1 MSGIAAGRIGSRPEP
16 GAGDPAA
23 DTAIDPAADIAID
36 RVGGVARGLLLD
48 RAEDD
53 ALGRVIG
60 RRRMCRDYLADP
72 LGPGQLEAIVDLARR
87 APSAGFSQGVAF
99 VSLERPEPP
108 QPSPAQ
114 PPQSS
119 QSPLAQSSAE
129 PDPVAG
135 YWGVTL
141 PPARR
146 SEFPWPGLLDAP
158 VLITLWVR
166 PQAWVERYGR
176 PDKARSGL
184 GAGEAS
190 WPVPYWWV
198 DAGAVV
204 QNLLLVAE
212 AEGLGALFFGMFEH
226 EPAVAE
232 LLGVPDGWRAV
243 GTVAL
248 GHPAPDGRRPSASA
262 SASGGRPALA
272 EQWHRNAW
280 SPAVSAPVQPPE
292 EAR

>member
-1 MSGIAAGRIGSRPEP
+1 
-16 GAGDPAA
+16 
-23 DTAIDPAADIAID
+23 
-36 RVGGVARGLLLD
+36 
-48 RAEDD
+48 
-53 ALGRVIG
+53 
-60 RRRMCRDYLADP
+60 MCIRDSP
-72 LGPGQLEAIVDLARR
+72 Q
-87 APSAGFSQGVAF
+87 
-99 VSLERPEPP
+99 PP

-129 PDPVAG
+129 PDPVAA

-248 GHPAPDGRRPSASA
+248 GHPAPDGRRPSAST